1 METAARPTGRGT
13 AGVGSGG
20 TTRRRFT
27 RKSISAS
34 RLRCIKLQYKKQESQ
49 TEVVSACMSKMK
61 RTCIEIGFTDF
72 LELPREGGVSSG
84 WDEDEG
90 LPSNDCICFFF

>member
-49 TEVVSACMSKMK
+49 TEVVSACMSK
-61 RTCIEIGFTDF
+61 GFTDF

-84 WDEDEG
+84 RKSQTEVV
-90 LPSNDCICFFF
+90 SACMSK